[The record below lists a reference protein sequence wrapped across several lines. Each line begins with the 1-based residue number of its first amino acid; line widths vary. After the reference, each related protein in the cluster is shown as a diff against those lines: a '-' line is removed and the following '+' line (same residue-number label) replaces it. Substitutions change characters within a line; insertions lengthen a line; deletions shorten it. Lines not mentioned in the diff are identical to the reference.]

1 MVPLHM
7 DPQHNELSDVN
18 EVSFFGWA
26 SLIFLVAS
34 APSLLHPF
42 PASLRGW
49 LDFVPFFYLLSIVT
63 KEDSSASAEHEES
76 VC

>member
-1 MVPLHM
+1 MGLLDFPGGICSFTTSPL
-7 DPQHNELSDVN
+7 
-18 EVSFFGWA
+18 
-26 SLIFLVAS
+26 
-34 APSLLHPF
+34 

-49 LDFVPFFYLLSIVT
+49 LNFVPFFYLLSIVT